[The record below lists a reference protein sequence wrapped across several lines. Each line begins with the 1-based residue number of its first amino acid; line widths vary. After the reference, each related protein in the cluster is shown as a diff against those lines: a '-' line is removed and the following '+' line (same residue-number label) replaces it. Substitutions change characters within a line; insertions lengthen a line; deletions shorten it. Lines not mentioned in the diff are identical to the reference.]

1 MNWEINDNITLDGV
15 IDWMGLKRR
24 QPLDE
29 GQCAELLEWIK
40 ALPPEVLQQLTNVQP
55 TGKAL
60 YVMSN
65 MYYIYLVAGVIY
77 EKISGLGYDC
87 VFTYD
92 NGHETIVLFS
102 IKPI

>member
-1 MNWEINDNITLDGV
+1 MKWKTDDNITLDGV

-40 ALPPEVLQQLTNVQP
+40 TLPPEALWKLTSVP
-55 TGKAL
+55 TDKVP
-60 YVMSN
+60 YVMNN
-65 MYYIYLVAGVIY
+65 MYCIYLVAEIIY
-77 EKISGLGYDC
+77 KKISKLGYDC

-92 NGHETIVLFS
+92 NGHETIVLFN

>member
-1 MNWEINDNITLDGV
+1 MKWKADDDITLDGV

-40 ALPPEVLQQLTNVQP
+40 TLPPDVLRQLTDAHP
-55 TGKAL
+55 IGKL
-60 YVMSN
+60 MCRMNN
-65 MYYIYLVAGVIY
+65 MYYIYLVAGIIY
-77 EKISGLGYDC
+77 EKISKLGYDC

-92 NGHETIVLFS
+92 NGHKTIVLFN